1 MLNLVSIVVIG
12 FFLGMRHAT
21 EPDHVIAVS
30 TIVARQ
36 QSARRAGLIGML
48 WGLGHTLTI
57 FAVGTAIILF
67 NIVIPSRVGLSME
80 LSVGLMLILLG
91 GWNLWDFFR
100 ATSHISRADTGTM
113 FHFEPHSHGGY
124 LHTHSYLE
132 SPNPHDQAPQQL
144 LVSPLDIGLSKVGR
158 YQSLRPLIVG
168 IVHGLAGSAAI
179 ALLILASIRNPV
191 WGIAY
196 LLIFGIGTIMGMML
210 ITLSIA
216 STLRYA
222 RSRFRRFNVNLA
234 MASGLISVAFGMFL
248 TYQICVTQG
257 LFSAHPHWSP
267 R

>member
-1 MLNLVSIVVIG
+1 
-12 FFLGMRHAT
+12 
-21 EPDHVIAVS
+21 
-30 TIVARQ
+30 
-36 QSARRAGLIGML
+36 ML
-48 WGLGHTLTI
+48 WGLGHTATI

-67 NIVIPSRVGLSME
+67 NVVIPSRLGLSME

-100 ATSHISRADTGTM
+100 ATSQTSRPRTSPTL
-113 FHFEPHSHGGY
+113 HFELHSHGDYFHG
-124 LHTHSYLE
+124 HSCWE
-132 SPNPHDQAPQQL
+132 SPNLCANAPQQA
-144 LVSPLDIGLSKVGR
+144 LVSPPVRSLSKGGG
-158 YQSLRPLIVG
+158 YQFLRPLMVG

-179 ALLILASIRNPV
+179 ALLILASIRSSV

-196 LLIFGIGTIMGMML
+196 LVIFGVGTILGMML

-222 RSRFRRFNVNLA
+222 GSRFGGFNRSLA
-234 MASGLISVAFGMFL
+234 MASGLISVAFGTFL
-248 TYQICVTQG
+248 AYQICVRQG